1 VPAMKGRDVVTIRR
15 DELASG
21 GLHPEQQARQP
32 RPVLWWS
39 SAGLVLLAFQVF
51 VLAKWAFGPNFRS
64 TDPGPDALPPW
75 KSVVFTALQ
84 ITIPVAAV
92 ILLYLWVIR
101 PWRRHGYLTTDAMIA
116 LAASTVFFWDM
127 VMNYTSVALFYNS
140 HLINRGAWANG
151 AWPTWTSPHAN
162 KLPEPLL
169 IVPPAYTALVFSQV
183 IVILWLLRK
192 IKARWPGVG
201 IVGIVLII
209 VVGLTL
215 TDTLVEGLVLRTG
228 VYAYP
233 GGIRAIT
240 LFAGQTYQIPL
251 SETVL
256 FGGFALGAIACL
268 SYFRDDRGRTVVERG
283 ISTLKLGFKGKQVV
297 KFFAIYGAIHLGF
310 VLLYMLPQQWFGTHS
325 GPFPANYPS
334 YMVND
339 MCAAGADGH
348 TCPGPGV
355 PMPRPAR
362 NP

>member
-1 VPAMKGRDVVTIRR
+1 MKGRDVATIQR
-15 DELASG
+15 DELPSG
-21 GLHPEQQARQP
+21 GLLPDQQARP
-32 RPVLWWS
+32 VRPVLWWS
-39 SAGLVLLAFQVF
+39 GAGFVLLAFQIF
-51 VLAKWAFGPNFRS
+51 VLAKWVFGPNFTP
-64 TDPGPDALPPW
+64 TDPGHDELPAW
-75 KSVVFTALQ
+75 KSLVFTALQ
-84 ITIPVAAV
+84 IAVPVAAV
-92 ILLYLWVIR
+92 VLLYLWVIR
-101 PWRRHGYLTTDAMIA
+101 PWRRQGFLTTDAMIA

-127 VMNYTSVALFYNS
+127 VMNYTSVTLFYNS

-151 AWPTWTSPHAN
+151 SWPTWTSPHAN
-162 KLPEPLL
+162 TLPEPLL

-183 IVILWLLRK
+183 ILILWLLRK
-192 IKARWPGVG
+192 VKARWPGVG
-201 IVGIVLII
+201 VVGTIATI

-215 TDTLVEGLVLRTG
+215 TDTIVEGLVLRTG

-240 LFAGQTYQIPL
+240 LFAGHTYQVPL

-268 SYFRDDRGRTVVERG
+268 SYFRDDRGQTLVEKG
-283 ISTLKLGFKGKQVV
+283 ISTLKLSFKAKQVV

-310 VLLYMLPQQWFGTHS
+310 VVLYMLPQQWFGTHS
-325 GPFPANYPS
+325 DPFPPGYPS

-339 MCAAGADGH
+339 MCASGADGH

-355 PMPRPAR
+355 PMPRPAH

>member
-1 VPAMKGRDVVTIRR
+1 VATIQR
-15 DELASG
+15 DELASR
-21 GLHPEQQARQP
+21 GLRPDQQARPP

-39 SAGLVLLAFQVF
+39 GAGVAVLAFQVF
-51 VLAKWAFGPNFRS
+51 VLAKWVFGPNFTS
-64 TDPGPDALPPW
+64 TDPGPDPLPAW
-75 KSVVFTALQ
+75 KSVAFTALQ
-84 ITIPVAAV
+84 IVIPVAAV
-92 ILLYLWVIR
+92 ALLYLWVIR
-101 PWRRHGYLTTDAMIA
+101 PRRRHGFLTTDAMIA

-127 VMNYTSVALFYNS
+127 VMNYTSVTLFYNS
-140 HLINRGAWANG
+140 HLVNRGAWANG
-151 AWPTWTSPHAN
+151 AWPTWISPRGN

-192 IKARWPGVG
+192 IKARRPGVG
-201 IVGIVLII
+201 IVGIVSTI

-233 GGIRAIT
+233 GGIRGIT

-268 SYFRDDRGRTVVERG
+268 SYFRDDRGRTFVERG
-283 ISTLKLGFKGKQVV
+283 ISTLRVNFKGKQAV
-297 KFFAIYGAIHLGF
+297 KFLAIYGAVHLGF
-310 VLLYMLPQQWFGTHS
+310 VVLYMIPQQWFGTHS
-325 GPFPANYPS
+325 DPFPAGYPS

-339 MCAAGADGH
+339 MCASGADGH

-355 PMPRPAR
+355 PMPRPPH

>member
-1 VPAMKGRDVVTIRR
+1 VKGPQVATIARSN
-15 DELASG
+15 AVSG
-21 GLHPEQQARQP
+21 GFPPDLQSRSS
-32 RPVLWWS
+32 RPVLWWAT
-39 SAGLVLLAFQVF
+39 AGILLLIFQVV
-51 VLAKWAFGPNFRS
+51 VLARWVAGPNFTA
-64 TDPGPDALPPW
+64 TDPGPDKLPAWQSP
-75 KSVVFTALQ
+75 VFTVLQ
-84 ITIPVAAV
+84 IGVPVGAV
-92 ILLYLWVIR
+92 ALLYFAVIR
-101 PWRRHGYLTTDAMIA
+101 PRLRNGYLTTDAMIA

-127 VMNYTSVALFYNS
+127 VMNYTSVTLFYNS

-183 IVILWLLRK
+183 LVILWLLRK
-192 IKARWPGVG
+192 AKTRWPGMGVVG
-201 IVGIVLII
+201 TIATI

-228 VYAYP
+228 AYAYP

-240 LFAGQTYQIPL
+240 LLAGHTYQIPM

-268 SYFRDDRGRTVVERG
+268 SYFRDDRGHTLVERG
-283 ISTLKLGFKGKQVV
+283 ISTLTLNFKGKQAV

-310 VLLYMLPQQWFGTHS
+310 VVLYMIPQQWFATHS
-325 GPFPANYPS
+325 DPFPAGYPS

-355 PMPRPAR
+355 LMPRPTH

>member
-1 VPAMKGRDVVTIRR
+1 MPTTKGRDVATIQRGDR
-15 DELASG
+15 ASAG
-21 GLHPEQQARQP
+21 SRPEQPARRP

-39 SAGLVLLAFQVF
+39 GAGMVLLGFQIF
-51 VLAKWAFGPNFRS
+51 VLARWFLGPNFAS
-64 TDPGPDALPPW
+64 TDPGPEPLPAW
-75 KSVVFTALQ
+75 KSLVFTALQ
-84 ITIPVAAV
+84 IAVPAAAV
-92 ILLYLWVIR
+92 VLLYLWVIR
-101 PWRRHGYLTTDAMIA
+101 PWRRHGHLTTDAMIA

-127 VMNYTSVALFYNS
+127 VMNYTSVTLFYNS

-201 IVGIVLII
+201 VIGVVATI

-256 FGGFALGAIACL
+256 FGGFALGAIAGL
-268 SYFRDDRGRTVVERG
+268 SYFRDDRGQTVVERG
-283 ISTLKLGFKGKQVV
+283 ISTLKLGFKGRQVI

-310 VLLYMLPQQWFGTHS
+310 VVLYMLPQQWFGTHS
-325 GPFPANYPS
+325 DPFPANYPS

-339 MCAAGADGH
+339 MCASGADGH

-355 PMPRPAR
+355 PMPRPAHH
-362 NP
+362 P

>member
-1 VPAMKGRDVVTIRR
+1 MATIQR
-15 DELASG
+15 DELPSG
-21 GLHPEQQARQP
+21 AMRSEQRARRP

-39 SAGLVLLAFQVF
+39 GAGVVLLAFQLF
-51 VLAKWAFGPNFRS
+51 VLARWVFGPNFTS
-64 TDPGPDALPPW
+64 TDPGPNELPAWKAL
-75 KSVVFTALQ
+75 VFNALQ
-84 ITIPVAAV
+84 IAIPVAAV
-92 ILLYLWVIR
+92 ALLYLWVIR
-101 PWRRHGYLTTDAMIA
+101 PWRKHGFLTTDAMIA

-127 VMNYTSVALFYNS
+127 VMNYTSVTLFYNS

-192 IKARWPGVG
+192 IKARRPRLGVVG
-201 IVGIVLII
+201 IVATIVA
-209 VVGLTL
+209 GLTL
-215 TDTLVEGLVLRTG
+215 SDTLVEGLVLRTG

-240 LFAGQTYQIPL
+240 LFAGETYQIPL
-251 SETVL
+251 SETLL

-268 SYFRDDRGRTVVERG
+268 SYFRDDRGRTIVERG
-283 ISTLKLGFKGKQVV
+283 ISTLHLSFKGKQVV
-297 KFFAIYGAIHLGF
+297 KFLAIYGAIHLGF
-310 VLLYMLPQQWFGTHS
+310 VVLYMFPQQWFGTHS
-325 GPFPANYPS
+325 DPFPPGYPS

-339 MCAAGADGH
+339 MCSSGADGH

-362 NP
+362 SP

>member
-1 VPAMKGRDVVTIRR
+1 MKGRDVATIQR
-15 DELASG
+15 DELPSG
-21 GLHPEQQARQP
+21 GLRPEQQARQP

-39 SAGLVLLAFQVF
+39 SAGVVLLAFQVF
-51 VLAKWAFGPNFRS
+51 VLAKWALGPNFTP
-64 TDPGPDALPPW
+64 TDPGPDELPAW

-84 ITIPVAAV
+84 IAVPVAAV
-92 ILLYLWVIR
+92 VLLYLWAIR
-101 PWRRHGYLTTDAMIA
+101 PWRQHGYLTTDAMIA

-127 VMNYTSVALFYNS
+127 VMNYTSVTLFYNS

-201 IVGIVLII
+201 IVGILLTI

-283 ISTLKLGFKGKQVV
+283 ISTLKFGFKGKQVV
-297 KFFAIYGAIHLGF
+297 KFFGIYGAIHLGF
-310 VLLYMLPQQWFGTHS
+310 VVLYMLPQQWFGTHS
-325 GPFPANYPS
+325 DPFPANYPS

-339 MCAAGADGH
+339 MCVSGADGH

-355 PMPRPAR
+355 PMPRPAH

>member
-1 VPAMKGRDVVTIRR
+1 VATIERG
-15 DELASG
+15 EIASG
-21 GLHPEQQARQP
+21 GLSPDQQGRP
-32 RPVLWWS
+32 SRPVLWWA
-39 SAGLVLLAFQVF
+39 SAGVLLLVFQVV
-51 VLAKWAFGPNFRS
+51 VLARWVSGPNFTA
-64 TDPGPDALPPW
+64 TDPGPDKLPAW
-75 KSVVFTALQ
+75 QSVVFTVLQ
-84 ITIPVAAV
+84 VGIPVGAV
-92 ILLYLWVIR
+92 VLLYFWVIR
-101 PWRRHGYLTTDAMIA
+101 PWRRHRYLTTDAMIA
-116 LAASTVFFWDM
+116 LSASTVFFWDM
-127 VMNYTSVALFYNS
+127 VMNYTSVTLFYNS
-140 HLINRGAWANG
+140 HLVNRGAWANG

-192 IKARWPGVG
+192 VKARWPGVG
-201 IVGIVLII
+201 VVGIVLTI

-228 VYAYP
+228 AYAYP

-268 SYFRDDRGRTVVERG
+268 SYFRDDRGHTLVERG
-283 ISTLKLGFKGKQVV
+283 ISTLKLNFKSRQAV

-310 VLLYMLPQQWFGTHS
+310 VVLYMVPQQWFGTHS
-325 GPFPANYPS
+325 DPFPAGYPS

-339 MCAAGADGH
+339 MCASGTDGH

-355 PMPRPAR
+355 PMPRP
-362 NP
+362 PHDP

>member
-1 VPAMKGRDVVTIRR
+1 VT
-15 DELASG
+15 
-21 GLHPEQQARQP
+21 
-32 RPVLWWS
+32 
-39 SAGLVLLAFQVF
+39 
-51 VLAKWAFGPNFRS
+51 
-64 TDPGPDALPPW
+64 
-75 KSVVFTALQ
+75 
-84 ITIPVAAV
+84 
-92 ILLYLWVIR
+92 
-101 PWRRHGYLTTDAMIA
+101 
-116 LAASTVFFWDM
+116 
-127 VMNYTSVALFYNS
+127 LFYNS
-140 HLINRGAWANG
+140 HLVNRGAWANG
-151 AWPTWTSPHAN
+151 AWPTWISPRGN

-192 IKARWPGVG
+192 IKAHRPGVG
-201 IVGIVLII
+201 IVGIVSTI

-233 GGIRAIT
+233 GGIRGIT

-268 SYFRDDRGRTVVERG
+268 SHFRDDRGQTFVERG
-283 ISTLKLGFKGKQVV
+283 ISTLRLNFKGKQAV
-297 KFFAIYGAIHLGF
+297 KFLAIYGAVHLGF
-310 VLLYMLPQQWFGTHS
+310 VVLYMIPQQWFGTHS
-325 GPFPANYPS
+325 DPFPAGYPS

-339 MCAAGADGH
+339 MCASGADGH

-355 PMPRPAR
+355 PMPRPPH

>member
-1 VPAMKGRDVVTIRR
+1 MTERSPIPSGVFLPDRQAPPRRPA
-15 DELASG
+15 
-21 GLHPEQQARQP
+21 
-32 RPVLWWS
+32 LWW
-39 SAGLVLLAFQVF
+39 AGAGVALLAFQVF
-51 VLAKWAFGPNFRS
+51 VLARWAFGPNFTP
-64 TDPGPDALPPW
+64 TDPGPDELPAW
-75 KSVVFTALQ
+75 QSMVFTVLQ
-84 ITIPVAAV
+84 IGVPVAAV
-92 ILLYLWVIR
+92 LLLYVWVIR

-127 VMNYTSVALFYNS
+127 VMNYTSVTLFYNS
-140 HLINRGAWANG
+140 RLINRGAWANG
-151 AWPTWTSPHAN
+151 AWPTWTSPNAN
-162 KLPEPLL
+162 NLPEPLL

-192 IKARWPGVG
+192 AKARWPRMG
-201 IVGIVLII
+201 IVGTLVMI
-209 VVGLTL
+209 VVGLTI

-228 VYAYP
+228 AYAYP
-233 GGIRAIT
+233 GGIREIT

-268 SYFRDDRGRTVVERG
+268 SYFRDDRGQTVVERG
-283 ISTLKLGFKGKQVV
+283 ISTLKLSFKGKQAV

-310 VLLYMLPQQWFGTHS
+310 VVLYMVPQQWFATHS
-325 GPFPANYPS
+325 DPFPEGYPS

-339 MCAAGADGH
+339 MCASGADGQ

-355 PMPRPAR
+355 PMPRPAT

>member
-1 VPAMKGRDVVTIRR
+1 MKGPHMATIERSDVVS
-15 DELASG
+15 D
-21 GLHPEQQARQP
+21 GLPPDQQSRSP
-32 RPVLWWS
+32 RPVLWWA
-39 SAGLVLLAFQVF
+39 SAGVMLLVFQVV
-51 VLAKWAFGPNFRS
+51 VLARWAFRPNF
-64 TDPGPDALPPW
+64 TPTNPGPDKLPAW
-75 KSVVFTALQ
+75 QSTVFTVLQ
-84 ITIPVAAV
+84 VGIPVGAV
-92 ILLYLWVIR
+92 GLLYLWVIR
-101 PWRRHGYLTTDAMIA
+101 PRLRTGYLTTDAMIA
-116 LAASTVFFWDM
+116 LSASTVFFWDM
-127 VMNYTSVALFYNS
+127 VMNYTSVTLFYNS
-140 HLINRGAWANG
+140 HLVNRGAWANG

-192 IKARWPGVG
+192 AKARWPGMGVIG
-201 IVGIVLII
+201 TIATI

-228 VYAYP
+228 AYAYP

-240 LFAGQTYQIPL
+240 LLAGHTYQIPM

-268 SYFRDDRGRTVVERG
+268 SYFRDDHGHTLVERG
-283 ISTLKLGFKGKQVV
+283 ISTLKLNFKGKQAV
-297 KFFAIYGAIHLGF
+297 KFCAIYGAIHLGF
-310 VLLYMLPQQWFGTHS
+310 VVLYMIPQQWFGTHS
-325 GPFPANYPS
+325 DPFPAGYPS

-339 MCAAGADGH
+339 MCASGADGH

-355 PMPRPAR
+355 LMPRPAH

>member
-1 VPAMKGRDVVTIRR
+1 VPVTKERDVATTLNEDLSSGAPIPEPHARR
-15 DELASG
+15 
-21 GLHPEQQARQP
+21 P

-39 SAGLVLLAFQVF
+39 SAGVALLGFQAF
-51 VLAKWAFGPNFRS
+51 VLARWVLGPSFRS
-64 TDPGPDALPPW
+64 TDPGPDSLPAW
-75 KSVVFTALQ
+75 KSVVFTVLQ
-84 ITIPVAAV
+84 IAVPAAAV
-92 ILLYLWVIR
+92 VLLYLWVIR
-101 PWRRHGYLTTDAMIA
+101 PWRRHGFLTTDAMIA

-127 VMNYTSVALFYNS
+127 VMNYTSVTLFYNS

-151 AWPTWTSPHAN
+151 AWPTWISPRAN

-183 IVILWLLRK
+183 IVILWLVRRV
-192 IKARWPGVG
+192 KARWPRVGV
-201 IVGIVLII
+201 VGIVLSI

-240 LFAGQTYQIPL
+240 LFAGETYQIPL

-256 FGGFALGAIACL
+256 FGGFSLGAIACL
-268 SYFRDDRGRTVVERG
+268 SYFRDDRGQTLVERG
-283 ISTLKLGFKGKQVV
+283 ISTLNLSFKAKQAV

-310 VLLYMLPQQWFGTHS
+310 VVLYMIPQQWFATHS
-325 GPFPANYPS
+325 DPFPAGYPS

-339 MCAAGADGH
+339 MCASGADGQ

-355 PMPRPAR
+355 PMPRP
-362 NP
+362 PSHP

>member
-1 VPAMKGRDVVTIRR
+1 MKGSDVATIERG
-15 DELASG
+15 ELPSG
-21 GLHPEQQARQP
+21 GLRPDDQPRQA
-32 RPVLWWS
+32 RPVLWWA
-39 SAGLVLLAFQVF
+39 SAGVALLAFQVF
-51 VLAKWAFGPNFRS
+51 VLGKWAFGPNFTP
-64 TDPGPDALPPW
+64 TDPGPDELPEW
-75 KSVVFTALQ
+75 KSVLFTALQ
-84 ITIPVAAV
+84 IAIPVAALV
-92 ILLYLWVIR
+92 LLYLWVIR
-101 PWRRHGYLTTDAMIA
+101 PWRRHGFLTTDAMIA

-127 VMNYTSVALFYNS
+127 VMNYTSVTLFYNS
-140 HLINRGAWANG
+140 HLVNRGAWANG

-169 IVPPAYTALVFSQV
+169 ICPPAYTALVFSQV

-192 IKARWPGVG
+192 VKARWPGIGLVG
-201 IVGIVLII
+201 ILLTI

-268 SYFRDDRGRTVVERG
+268 SYFRDDRGQTVVEKG
-283 ISTLKLGFKGKQVV
+283 ISTLKLSFKAKQAV

-310 VLLYMLPQQWFGTHS
+310 VVLYMLPQQWFGTHS
-325 GPFPANYPS
+325 DPFPAGYPS

-339 MCAAGADGH
+339 MCASGADGH

-355 PMPRPAR
+355 PMPRPAS

>member
-1 VPAMKGRDVVTIRR
+1 MATIQRDGFPST
-15 DELASG
+15 
-21 GLHPEQQARQP
+21 GLRPDQQARQLC
-32 RPVLWWS
+32 PVLWWS
-39 SAGLVLLAFQVF
+39 SAGVVLLAFQAF
-51 VLAKWAFGPNFRS
+51 VLAKWIFGPNFVS
-64 TDPGPDALPPW
+64 TDPGRDELPAW
-75 KSVVFTALQ
+75 KSLVFTSLQ
-84 ITIPVAAV
+84 IAIPVAAV
-92 ILLYLWVIR
+92 ALLYLWVIR

-127 VMNYTSVALFYNS
+127 VMNYTSVTLFYNS

-201 IVGIVLII
+201 SVGIVLTI

-215 TDTLVEGLVLRTG
+215 SDTLVEGLVLRTG

-268 SYFRDDRGRTVVERG
+268 SYFRDDRGQTVVERG
-283 ISTLKLGFKGKQVV
+283 INMLKLSFKGKQVV

-310 VLLYMLPQQWFGTHS
+310 VVLYMLPQQWFGTHS
-325 GPFPANYPS
+325 DPFPPGYPS

-355 PMPRPAR
+355 PMPRPAH

>member
-1 VPAMKGRDVVTIRR
+1 VATIERG
-15 DELASG
+15 EIASG
-21 GLHPEQQARQP
+21 GLSPDQQGRP
-32 RPVLWWS
+32 LRPVLWWA
-39 SAGLVLLAFQVF
+39 SAGVLLLVFQVV
-51 VLAKWAFGPNFRS
+51 VLARWVSGPNFTA
-64 TDPGPDALPPW
+64 TDPGPDKLPAW
-75 KSVVFTALQ
+75 QSVVFTVLQ
-84 ITIPVAAV
+84 VGIPVGAV
-92 ILLYLWVIR
+92 VLLYFWVIR
-101 PWRRHGYLTTDAMIA
+101 PWRRHRYLTTDAMIA
-116 LAASTVFFWDM
+116 LSASTVFFWDM
-127 VMNYTSVALFYNS
+127 VMNYTSVTLFYNS
-140 HLINRGAWANG
+140 HLVNRGAWANG

-192 IKARWPGVG
+192 VKARWPGVG
-201 IVGIVLII
+201 VVGIVLTIG
-209 VVGLTL
+209 VGLTL

-228 VYAYP
+228 AYAYP

-268 SYFRDDRGRTVVERG
+268 SYFRDDRGHTLVERG
-283 ISTLKLGFKGKQVV
+283 ISTLKLNFKSRQAV

-310 VLLYMLPQQWFGTHS
+310 VVLYMVPQQWFGTHS
-325 GPFPANYPS
+325 DPFPAGYPS

-339 MCAAGADGH
+339 MCASGTDGH

-355 PMPRPAR
+355 PMPRP
-362 NP
+362 PHDP